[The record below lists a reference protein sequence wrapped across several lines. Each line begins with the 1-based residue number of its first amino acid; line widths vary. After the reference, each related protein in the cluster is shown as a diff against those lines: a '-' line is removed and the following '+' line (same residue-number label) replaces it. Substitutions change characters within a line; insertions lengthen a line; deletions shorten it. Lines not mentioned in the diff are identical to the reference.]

1 MNFSEQFT
9 AIINTLCEKFGI
21 VIDWTSSNL
30 LPYFKELVTRFIKWE
45 ISTSI
50 MYIVIWG
57 IVFISFLILSIV
69 FTKKANKQMEE
80 DEDEKWDY
88 DWHWKPWLA
97 TISIACAIVFGMV
110 FIGVT
115 GVQVYDIIEVTYIT
129 NRSREV
135 IHIHQHPQLRIL
147 LTRIVV

>member
-21 VIDWTSSNL
+21 ALDWTSSNL
-30 LPYFKELVTRFIKWE
+30 LPYFKELVTRFVKWE

-69 FTKKANKQMEE
+69 FTKKANKQMKE
-80 DEDEKWDY
+80 DERATWNY
-88 DWHWKPWLA
+88 DWYWTPWLA
-97 TISIACAIVFGMV
+97 TISIIGAIIFGIVF
-110 FIGVT
+110 ISVT
-115 GVQVYDIIEVTYIT
+115 GVQIYDIIEAIHFPEKTILDYI
-129 NRSREV
+129 NSMNA
-135 IHIHQHPQLRIL
+135 
-147 LTRIVV
+147 